1 MRIKL
6 NWPGVKKLHEE
17 NIRLRAVVRELQA
30 QAQSTTRRL
39 KSAVQEIERIE
50 AMTKQ
55 KTEENGR

>member
-6 NWPGVKKLHEE
+6 NWPGVEKLHEE

>member
-1 MRIKL
+1 MRIRL
-6 NWPGVKKLHEE
+6 NWPGVEKLHEE

-55 KTEENGR
+55 RTEENGR